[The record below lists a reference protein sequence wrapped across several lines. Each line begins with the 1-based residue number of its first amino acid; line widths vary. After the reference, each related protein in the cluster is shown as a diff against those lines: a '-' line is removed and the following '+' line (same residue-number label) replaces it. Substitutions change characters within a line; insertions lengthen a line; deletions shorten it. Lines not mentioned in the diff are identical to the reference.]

1 MTVCGGQRLTGVD
14 RLLYKLRNHKA
25 SRQDKQLNKDSMQ
38 PRLTLPEPPVVGGDV
53 SRDEA

>member
-14 RLLYKLRNHKA
+14 RLLLKLRNHK
-25 SRQDKQLNKDSMQ
+25 DEQLNKDSMQ
-38 PRLTLPEPPVVGGDV
+38 PRLTLPEPSVVGGDV